1 AAWLVFQ
8 FNPDPALT
16 SMAKYFSAEVANSVT
31 ESVLEYMG
39 QKGLLSKLERLYRDS
54 KITEIWEGTS
64 EIEKLVIAR
73 TLVKR
78 AMQGD
83 QIVK

>member
-1 AAWLVFQ
+1 
-8 FNPDPALT
+8 
-16 SMAKYFSAEVANSVT
+16 MAKYFSAEVANLVT
-31 ESVLEYMG
+31 ENALEYMG
-39 QKGLLSKLERLYRDS
+39 QRGLLTKLERFYRDS

-83 QIVK
+83 QIAK